1 MRAERARSLPE
12 VRWWVNEGLH
22 KVTCSLLPSNVPLGE
37 VRALGKPPRE
47 TTFWEGGKVANG
59 RCY

>member
-1 MRAERARSLPE
+1 MKGCTRSH
-12 VRWWVNEGLH
+12 VA
-22 KVTCSLLPSNVPLGE
+22 LLPSNVPLGE

-47 TTFWEGGKVANG
+47 TTFWEGGKAANG